1 MRVLMILVAALLSTA
16 AMAYQPEDKQ
26 PNIADILENQATIRS
41 EAEARVGVFKSMSE
55 RQRNDLVTK
64 SANVTNKL
72 EGKQWKDLTDA
83 EQVEVFNTLEL
94 INAAVTKAEDE
105 RLVCEQKKRPGSNMI
120 MKSCKTVAQLRQQRE
135 DTQRFADDNAICKG
149 HANCVPGQ

>member
-1 MRVLMILVAALLSTA
+1 MRLLMILVAALLSTA

-55 RQRNDLVTK
+55 RQRKDLVSK
-64 SANVTNKL
+64 SAQLTNTL
-72 EGKQWKDLTDA
+72 EGKQWSELSDA
-83 EQVEVFNTLEL
+83 EQIEVFNTIET
-94 INAAVTKAEDE
+94 INAALTKAEDE

-135 DTQRFADDNAICKG
+135 DTQKALNDMASCKTDCFK
-149 HANCVPGQ
+149 AQ